1 VKRFIFVLLCCLLI
15 PWLVEAKEKEIN
27 LEYKPRDKVTVNPKD
42 VPVMKIYFEEVKDI
56 RSNPREIGENQE
68 NKDKKIQIVTSEDNG
83 ARKFVLSVLKNEF
96 KDKGFKIEEN
106 IDEAQKIIRGTLIK
120 FWTVE
125 ESRYN
130 SETQLRIEVK
140 DKTGGVYFNRT
151 FSGEG
156 TNRGRSLS
164 EVNYQESFSNAV
176 ARVMDKIFSDAEFLK
191 MLSEKPKPPRVEEK
205 QLGDKKAEEKSLE
218 EKKVEDKRVET
229 PKKVKQPPP
238 PPPAPPIKTQPTGP
252 VFGPK

>member
-1 VKRFIFVLLCCLLI
+1 MKRFIIALLCCLLI

-27 LEYKPRDKVTVNPKD
+27 LQYTPRDKVTVKPKD
-42 VPVMKIYFEEVKDI
+42 VPVVKIYFEEVKDT
-56 RSNPREIGENQE
+56 RSKPRVIGENRE
-68 NKDKKIQIVTSEDNG
+68 DKDKTIQIVTSEDDG

-96 KDKGFKIEEN
+96 RDNGFKVEES
-106 IDEAQKIIRGTLIK
+106 IDEAQKIIRGTLLK
-120 FWTVE
+120 FWTIE

-130 SETQLRIEVK
+130 SETEVRIEVK
-140 DKTGGVYFNRT
+140 DKAGAVYFNRT

-176 ARVMDKIFSDAEFLK
+176 ARMVDKIFSDAEFLK
-191 MLSEKPKPPRVEEK
+191 ILSEKPKPARVEEK
-205 QLGDKKAEEKSLE
+205 QVEEKRAEEKRLE
-218 EKKVEDKRVET
+218 EKKVEEKRVET
-229 PKKVKQPPP
+229 PKKVKK
-238 PPPAPPIKTQPTGP
+238 PAPIITQPTGP